1 MGQLIGF
8 ARVSTQGQDLD
19 GQLEALKAAGCTKIF
34 HGKNSGAK
42 EANKVRLEEMIN
54 YIREG
59 DVVLVTKLDRLGRSL
74 RMILEALDSIEDK
87 KAAVRSL
94 DGAIDTSNQSP
105 TAKAQQALIGVFA
118 QLERDL
124 IVNRTSEG
132 REAALR
138 KGVQFGRKHK
148 LSAEHKADIKVRHKN
163 GESVRA
169 LAAKYDVSRPTID
182 RIIKDSNKH

>member
-8 ARVSTQGQDLD
+8 ARVSTQGQDID
-19 GQLEALKAAGCTKIF
+19 GQLETLKAAGCTKIF
-34 HGKNSGAK
+34 YGKNSGAK
-42 EANKVRLEEMIN
+42 EANKARLDEIIN

-74 RMILEALDSIEDK
+74 RMILEALDAIEDK

-124 IVNRTSEG
+124 IVSRTSEG
-132 REAALR
+132 RDLAMR
-138 KGVQFGRKHK
+138 NGIQFGRKQK
-148 LSAEHKADIKVRHKN
+148 LNNNEKKIIKERHAR
-163 GESVRA
+163 GESVRK
-169 LAAKYDVSRPTID
+169 LASEHDVSRPTID
-182 RIIKDSNKH
+182 RIIKDTNKY

>member
-8 ARVSTQGQDLD
+8 ARVSTQGQDID
-19 GQLEALKAAGCTKIF
+19 GQLEALTKAGCTKIF
-34 HGKNSGAK
+34 HGKNSGTK
-42 EANKVRLEEMIN
+42 EANKARLEEMIS

-59 DVVLVTKLDRLGRSL
+59 DTVLVTKLDRLGRSL
-74 RMILEALDSIEDK
+74 RMILEALDAIEDK

-132 REAALR
+132 RDLAM
-138 KGVQFGRKHK
+138 KNGVQFGRKQK
-148 LSAEHKADIKVRHKN
+148 LSDNQKSIIKERHSK
-163 GESVRA
+163 GDSIRK
-169 LAAKYDVSRPTID
+169 LASEFDVSRPTID
-182 RIIKDSNKH
+182 RIIKNTNKY